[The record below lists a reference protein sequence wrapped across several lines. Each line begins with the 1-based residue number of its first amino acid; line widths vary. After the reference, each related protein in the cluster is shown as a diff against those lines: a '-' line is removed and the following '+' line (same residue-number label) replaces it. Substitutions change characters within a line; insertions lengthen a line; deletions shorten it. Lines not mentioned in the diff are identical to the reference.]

1 MKAGAVRNTGGSILY
16 GEELIRY
23 AIRRKAARR
32 SGRVAIHVD
41 PDGRVLVDAPENA
54 SDSQIRTAVT
64 RRAGWIHGHLIAI
77 RLRRAQVL
85 PREYV
90 SGESLLY
97 LGRRYRLKVVTKGES
112 PAAVRLRGGYIEVTV
127 AVRKPTAVREA
138 LNQWYRGR
146 ARLVLE
152 ERLEAMASS
161 LQWIRTAPAMRLQAM
176 KVQWGSCSP
185 AGRLTLNPHLV
196 KAPRECIDYVLLH
209 ELCHLKEHNHS
220 QKFYRLLERHLPRWR
235 RKKERLDELADI
247 VLNT

>member
-1 MKAGAVRNTGGSILY
+1 MKGAAVHNTEGSVPY

-23 AIRRKAARR
+23 VVRRQAARK
-32 SGRVAIHVD
+32 SGRVAIHVE
-41 PDGRVLVDAPENA
+41 PDGRVLVDAPKKA
-54 SDSQIRTAVT
+54 SGKQIRTAVT
-64 RRAGWIHGHLIAI
+64 RRARWIHGHLAAI
-77 RLRRAQVL
+77 RRRRAHVL

-97 LGRRYRLKVVTKGES
+97 LGRRYRLKVVTKQGS
-112 PAAVRLRGGYIEVTV
+112 PAAVRLWDGYIEVTV
-127 AVRKPTAVREA
+127 PARNPVAVRQA
-138 LNQWYRGR
+138 LNHWYRGR
-146 ARLVLE
+146 ATLVLE

-161 LQWIRTAPAMRLQAM
+161 LQWMRTAPAMRLQTM
-176 KVQWGSCSP
+176 KVRWGSCSP

-220 QKFYRLLERHLPRWR
+220 QKFYGLLERHLPRWR
-235 RKKERLDELADI
+235 RRKERLDELADL

>member
-1 MKAGAVRNTGGSILY
+1 MKRVAADDGERSVRY

-23 AIRRKAARR
+23 VVRRQTVRK
-32 SGRVAIHVD
+32 SVRVAIHVD

-54 SDSQIRTAVT
+54 SDSQIRTAIT
-64 RRAGWIHGHLIAI
+64 RRAGWIYGHLIAI
-77 RLRRAQVL
+77 RLRRAHVL

-90 SGESLLY
+90 SGESVLY

-112 PAAVRLRGGYIEVTV
+112 PAAVRLQGGYIEVTV
-127 AVRKPTAVREA
+127 PARNPMAVREA
-138 LNQWYRGR
+138 LNHWYRGR
-146 ARLVLE
+146 ARLVFE

-161 LQWIRTAPAMRLQAM
+161 LKWIRTAPAIRLQTM

-220 QKFYRLLERHLPRWR
+220 QKFYRLLERHLPLWHH
-235 RKKERLDELADI
+235 KKERLDELADV
-247 VLNT
+247 VLNM

>member
-1 MKAGAVRNTGGSILY
+1 MKDVERDKERGVHY
-16 GEELIRY
+16 GEELIHY
-23 AIRRKAARR
+23 TVRRRPERK
-32 SGRVAIHVD
+32 STRVAIHVE

-54 SDSQIRTAVT
+54 SDKQVRTADIARARWIYGHLAVIRR
-64 RRAGWIHGHLIAI
+64 RRAH
-77 RLRRAQVL
+77 VL

-97 LGRRYRLKVVTKGES
+97 LGRRYCLKVIKKGGNS
-112 PAAVRLRGGYIEVTV
+112 ASVQLRGGYVEVLV
-127 AVRKPTAVREA
+127 PDRNPEAVRKA
-138 LNQWYRGR
+138 LNNWYRGR
-146 ARLVLE
+146 ARIVLG
-152 ERLEAMASS
+152 ERLEAMVSS
-161 LQWIRTAPAMRLQAM
+161 LRWMRTVPPLRLRIM

-220 QKFYRLLERHLPRWR
+220 NNFYRLLEKHLPQWR
-235 RKKERLDELADI
+235 RKKERLDELADF

>member
-1 MKAGAVRNTGGSILY
+1 MTRVTADDVDRSVRY

-23 AIRRKAARR
+23 RVRHRPERK
-32 SGRVAIHVD
+32 SGRVAIHVE

-54 SDSQIRTAVT
+54 SDKQIRTAVT
-64 RRAGWIHGHLIAI
+64 RRARWIHGHLAPF
-77 RLRRAQVL
+77 RLRRAHVL

-90 SGESLLY
+90 SGELLLY
-97 LGRRYRLKVVTKGES
+97 LGRRYRLKVVTKGET
-112 PAAVRLRGGYIEVTV
+112 PATVRLWGGYIEV
-127 AVRKPTAVREA
+127 AVPARDPMAVREA
-138 LNQWYRGR
+138 LSHWYRGR

-152 ERLEAMASS
+152 ERLEALASS
-161 LQWIRTAPAMRLQAM
+161 LQWIRKAPAMRLQTM

-220 QKFYRLLERHLPRWR
+220 QKFYSLLERHLPRWR

-247 VLNT
+247 ILNA

>member
-1 MKAGAVRNTGGSILY
+1 MKGGAVHNTEGSVLY

-23 AIRRKAARR
+23 AVRRKAGRK

-54 SDSQIRTAVT
+54 SDKQIRTAVT
-64 RRAGWIHGHLIAI
+64 RRARWIHGHLTAI
-77 RLRRAQVL
+77 RIRRAHVL

-97 LGRRYRLKVVTKGES
+97 LGRRYRLKVVTKAGC
-112 PAAVRLRGGYIEVTV
+112 PAAVRLRGGYIETTV
-127 AVRKPTAVREA
+127 PARNPMAVREA
-138 LNQWYRGR
+138 LNHWYRGR

-161 LQWIRTAPAMRLQAM
+161 LRWIRTAPAMRLQIM

-185 AGRLTLNPHLV
+185 AGRLTLNPNLV

-220 QKFYRLLERHLPRWR
+220 RKFYRLLERHLPQWR
-235 RKKERLDELADI
+235 RKKERLDELADL

>member
-1 MKAGAVRNTGGSILY
+1 MRRVAADDVERSVRY

-23 AIRRKAARR
+23 VVRRQAVRK

-77 RLRRAQVL
+77 RLRRAHVL

-90 SGESLLY
+90 SGESVLY

-127 AVRKPTAVREA
+127 PARNPMAVRDA
-138 LNQWYRGR
+138 LNHWYRGR
-146 ARLVLE
+146 ARLVLA
-152 ERLEAMASS
+152 ERLEAVASS
-161 LQWIRTAPAMRLQAM
+161 LQWIRTAPAMRLQTM

-185 AGRLTLNPHLV
+185 AGLLTLNPHLV

-220 QKFYRLLERHLPRWR
+220 QKFYSLLERHLPRWR
-235 RKKERLDELADI
+235 HNKERLDELADI

>member
-1 MKAGAVRNTGGSILY
+1 MVRNSDGSVVY
-16 GEELIRY
+16 GDELIRY
-23 AIRRKAARR
+23 LVRRQAVRK
-32 SGRVAIHVD
+32 SGRVAIHVE

-54 SDSQIRTAVT
+54 SDHQIRTAVI
-64 RRAGWIHGHLIAI
+64 RRARWIHGHIAAI
-77 RLRRAQVL
+77 RVRRAHVL

-97 LGRRYRLKVVTKGES
+97 LGRRFRLKTVTKAGNL
-112 PAAVRLRGGYIEVTV
+112 ATVRLRGGYIEVTLPARNPQ
-127 AVRKPTAVREA
+127 AVRDA
-138 LNQWYRGR
+138 LNQWYRER
-146 ARLVLE
+146 ARSVFA

-161 LQWIRTAPAMRLQAM
+161 ILWLRTAPAMRLQTM

-220 QKFYRLLERHLPRWR
+220 PKFYRLLDRHLPRWR
-235 RKKERLDELADI
+235 GNKERLDELADT
-247 VLNT
+247 VLNA